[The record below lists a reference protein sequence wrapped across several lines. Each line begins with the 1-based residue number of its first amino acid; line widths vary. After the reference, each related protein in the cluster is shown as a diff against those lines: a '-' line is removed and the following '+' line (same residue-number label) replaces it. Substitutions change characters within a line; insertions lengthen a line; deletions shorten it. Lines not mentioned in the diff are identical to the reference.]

1 VRVLLAPAC
10 VVEPLQDCQRR
21 MVRGSRAGQVRTIR
35 LNTHALLL
43 LLLLPPPSKPL
54 ILLLLL
60 LLLLPVVVVV
70 VVQVVLLLLLLHR
83 HSRTP
88 CSMAS
93 ASQGWLVTFGSS
105 RTPRFRTWGAYV
117 RAYSTAHLRATLM

>member
-1 VRVLLAPAC
+1 
-10 VVEPLQDCQRR
+10 

-60 LLLLPVVVVV
+60 LLLLPVVVMVV
-70 VVQVVLLLLLLHR
+70 VVVVVVVLLLLHR